1 LRALLGDA
9 PASRPT
15 LWSGSVSS
23 LQDYEDPK
31 PAKAGQH
38 ARWRE
43 LRKVQEQN
51 MKKFADEPKNE
62 RQAVLSPPFSRI

>member
-1 LRALLGDA
+1 MRALLGDA
-9 PASRPT
+9 LASRAT
-15 LWSGSVSS
+15 LWSGSVSW

-43 LRKVQEQN
+43 LRKLQEQR
-51 MKKFADEPKNE
+51 MKKFASEPKN
-62 RQAVLSPPFSRI
+62 Q